1 MDKLCRRMRRITL
14 LTLVICVA
22 VLLQSFLSIVSLF
35 EIFLIALAILCIIWG
50 VIKLDDQIH
59 LHKVKQQYRE
69 INLQKIKRRLPPYQS
84 RY

>member
-1 MDKLCRRMRRITL
+1 MDRLCRKMRRICL

-22 VLLQSFLSIVSLF
+22 VFLQFFLSIVSLF

-59 LHKVKQQYRE
+59 LHKVRQQHRE
-69 INLQKIKRRLPPYQS
+69 INLQRFRRRLPPYHS

>member
-1 MDKLCRRMRRITL
+1 MNKLCRKMRRVTL

-35 EIFLIALAILCIIWG
+35 EIFLIALAILCITWG
-50 VIKLDDQIH
+50 VMKLDDQIH
-59 LHKVKQQYRE
+59 LYKVRQQHRE
-69 INLQKIKRRLPPYQS
+69 IHLQRFKRRLPPYHS